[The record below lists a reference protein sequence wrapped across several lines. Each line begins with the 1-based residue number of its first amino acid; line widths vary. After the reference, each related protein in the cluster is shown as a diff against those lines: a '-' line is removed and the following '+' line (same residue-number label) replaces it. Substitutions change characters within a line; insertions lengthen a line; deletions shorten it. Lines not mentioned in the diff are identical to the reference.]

1 MSGFGGNARKALP
14 VLHADDIPRQM
25 GHMHVVYGPG
35 GGGKTT
41 FASTLYDYAPTS
53 DCIFVQTDIP
63 GIASIKH
70 RANLNW
76 VPIHKYSE
84 VVDYFESIYEKPPA
98 KAIVLDH
105 LTKLLYMVMFDKYG
119 PPPWDWKKYGDPT
132 GMFKALMENLNT
144 MAEVHNMIIVVIA
157 HDSWTVDETSEGS
170 DKRFELNMSGG
181 MAKALLPIPAFI
193 THLVELDDAR
203 KTRKLV
209 VQGKRTYAKKRVAPG
224 TVEDT
229 IPDEIYNPSFVPILE
244 TLWEGKP
251 FPTHLH
257 KKPIAGQRGGD
268 NNERV
273 VSDQQ
278 RVLS

>member
-1 MSGFGGNARKALP
+1 MSSFGGNARKALP
-14 VLHADDIPRQM
+14 VLHASDVPKQM

-41 FASTLYDYAPTS
+41 FASTLYDYPPTS
-53 DCIFVQTDIP
+53 DCIFIQPDVA
-63 GIASIKH
+63 GISSISH
-70 RANLNW
+70 RSNLNW
-76 VPIHKYSE
+76 IPIHKYVE
-84 VVDYFESIYEKPPA
+84 VVDYFESVYENPPCRA
-98 KAIVLDH
+98 YVLDH
-105 LTKLLYMVMFDKYG
+105 LTKLLYMVMFDKFG
-119 PPPWDWKKYGDPT
+119 PPPWDWKLYSGPT
-132 GMFKALMENLNT
+132 GQIKALMENLNT
-144 MAEVHNMIIVVIA
+144 MAEQHNMIIVVIA
-157 HDSWTVDETSEGS
+157 HDSWQQDETSEGS

-181 MAKALLPIPAFI
+181 FAKALLPIPAFI

-224 TVEDT
+224 TVAAT

-251 FPTHLH
+251 FPVEKH
-257 KKPIAGQRGGD
+257 KKPIPGQRGGD

-273 VSDQQ
+273 NSEQ